1 MAKKRILIVGEE
13 KLYAKALSDTLEA
26 HDHETVSATDGHS
39 ALNHAEQQSFE
50 LVICEENMSSMGG
63 RQLLHAI
70 HSIRADLPV
79 ILISDFGTVERAVQA
94 MRDGAA
100 DYLVR
105 PIDSDFLLELVDRL
119 ALKREDDKPNDDAI
133 VARDPYSMEL
143 LQLARKV
150 AANHVSVLISGE
162 SGTGKEVLARYIHKH
177 SSRSQEPFVAIN
189 CAAIPDN
196 MLEAVLFGHEKGA
209 FTGAIQSNPG
219 KFELAQNGTL
229 LLDEISE
236 MPLALQAKLLRVL
249 QEREVERLGSGK
261 TVHLDV
267 RVIATTNRHI
277 KEEVTEGRFREDLY
291 YRLNVFPLQ
300 ISPLRDRTAD
310 IIPLAQQ
317 LVKRHIVIGQPIPL
331 IGQDAMQNLEA
342 YTWPGNVREL
352 ANVIQRA
359 LVLYDGR
366 EIRATDLHFE
376 QDNNL
381 QQHSTQPEID
391 AGALNNDLK
400 SREYELILKA
410 LRKDHGSRKKAAEQ
424 LGISPRTLR
433 YKLAK
438 MREYGMQIPDA

>member
-1 MAKKRILIVGEE
+1 
-13 KLYAKALSDTLEA
+13 
-26 HDHETVSATDGHS
+26 
-39 ALNHAEQQSFE
+39 
-50 LVICEENMSSMGG
+50 
-63 RQLLHAI
+63 
-70 HSIRADLPV
+70 
-79 ILISDFGTVERAVQA
+79 
-94 MRDGAA
+94 
-100 DYLVR
+100 
-105 PIDSDFLLELVDRL
+105 
-119 ALKREDDKPNDDAI
+119 
-133 VARDPYSMEL
+133 
-143 LQLARKV
+143 
-150 AANHVSVLISGE
+150 
-162 SGTGKEVLARYIHKH
+162 
-177 SSRSQEPFVAIN
+177 
-189 CAAIPDN
+189 

-317 LVKRHIVIGQPIPL
+317 LVKRHIVIGQPVPL

>member
-26 HDHETVSATDGHS
+26 HDHETRSATDGHS
-39 ALNHAEQQSFE
+39 ALNHVEQQPFE

-70 HSIRADLPV
+70 RSIRADLPV

-105 PIDSDFLLELVDRL
+105 PIDSDFLLELVERL
-119 ALKREDDKPNDDAI
+119 AIPREEDSSSEDDI

-177 SSRSQEPFVAIN
+177 STRSHEPFVAIN

-261 TVHLDV
+261 IIDLDV
-267 RVIATTNRHI
+267 RVIATTNREI
-277 KEEVTEGRFREDLY
+277 KEEVKSGRFREDLY

-300 ISPLRDRTAD
+300 LAPLRNRIAD

-317 LVKRHIVIGQPIPL
+317 LAKRHVVIGQPVPL
-331 IGQDAMQNLEA
+331 IGKDAIQNLEA
-342 YTWPGNVREL
+342 YPWPGNVREL

-376 QDNNL
+376 DDHSL
-381 QQHSTQPEID
+381 LLHSTQPEID

-438 MREYGMQIPDA
+438 MREYGMEIPDA

>member
-13 KLYAKALSDTLEA
+13 KLYTKALADTLEA
-26 HDHETVSATDGHS
+26 HDHETLSATDGHS
-39 ALNHAEQQSFE
+39 ALHYIEQQRFE

-70 HSIRADLPV
+70 RSINPALPV
-79 ILISDFGTVERAVQA
+79 ILISDFGSVERAVQA
-94 MRDGAA
+94 MREGAA

-105 PIDSDFLLELVDRL
+105 PIDSDFLLELVERL
-119 ALKREDDKPNDDAI
+119 AITQEAESGNEEGI

-162 SGTGKEVLARYIHKH
+162 SGTGKEVLARYIHQH
-177 SSRSQEPFVAIN
+177 SSRNHEPFIAIN

-209 FTGAIQSNPG
+209 FTGAIQSNAG

-236 MPLALQAKLLRVL
+236 MPINLQAKLLRVL

-261 TVHLDV
+261 TIDLDV
-267 RVIATTNRHI
+267 RVIATTNRNI
-277 KEEVTEGRFREDLY
+277 KEEVKASRFREDLY

-300 ISPLRDRTAD
+300 LAPLRDRPAD
-310 IIPLAQQ
+310 IIPLAHQ
-317 LVKRHIVIGQPIPL
+317 LIKRHVVIGHPIPK
-331 IGQDAMQNLEA
+331 IGQDAHQSLET
-342 YTWPGNVREL
+342 YSWPGNVREL

-359 LVLYDGR
+359 LVLSDGW

-376 QDNNL
+376 QEQTL
-381 QQHSTQPEID
+381 QTSLP
-391 AGALNNDLK
+391 N
-400 SREYELILKA
+400 S
-410 LRKDHGSRKKAAEQ
+410 
-424 LGISPRTLR
+424 
-433 YKLAK
+433 
-438 MREYGMQIPDA
+438 